1 MIQITKTVP
10 ASWLAFDLNILRR
23 LDFKLVAMPFTSDP
37 GIGLYLKRSTHTR
50 VLANDLLQS
59 AWTRAVAEIQN
70 NGERLSDDDIN
81 LVLEDVYVP
90 RHRLNNAALRNW
102 FSETDSWW
110 FDNVRQNIDRLD
122 SPLKVSI
129 AAYLTM
135 AVGDYVH
142 SFSDDT
148 LEFRQPL
155 SSVYRRLW
163 TIFPEPVN
171 NGQNNNCQNK
181 NPDEFIAESYTDL
194 MFLRLPV
201 AGRRRPRNLNRTL
214 WREEWLRGGSD
225 FWPDVERARNGKLGM
240 PVETKSQYI
249 TAARRNT
256 PYGVAHPAMGDRTCG
271 KRLRFRPRTSS
282 KPSAAS
288 AASRRSIRRISLN
301 SPGPKLSSSRLD
313 GARTLL
319 SA

>member
-23 LDFKLVAMPFTSDP
+23 LDFKSVAMPFTSDP
-37 GIGLYLKRSTHTR
+37 GIGLYLKRRRAR

-81 LVLEDVYVP
+81 LVLEDVYIP

-142 SFSDDT
+142 SFSEDT

-194 MFLRLPV
+194 MFLRLPS
-201 AGRRRPRNLNRTL
+201 AGAVGRENLNRTL

-249 TAARRNT
+249 RLLEETLRTASHIPQWAI
-256 PYGVAHPAMGDRTCG
+256 AHVESGFVSTQDIVETIGR
-271 KRLRFRPRTSS
+271 
-282 KPSAAS
+282 
-288 AASRRSIRRISLN
+288 IRRVEAIYTKDFSELT
-301 SPGPKLSSSRLD
+301 GTK
-313 GARTLL
+313 AVIIT
-319 SA
+319 A

>member
-23 LDFKLVAMPFTSDP
+23 LDFKSVAMPFTSDP
-37 GIGLYLKRSTHTR
+37 GIGLYLKRRRAR

-142 SFSDDT
+142 SFSEDT

-194 MFLRLPV
+194 MFLRLPS
-201 AGRRRPRNLNRTL
+201 AGAVGRENLNRTL

-249 TAARRNT
+249 RLLEETLRTASHIPQWAI
-256 PYGVAHPAMGDRTCG
+256 AHVESGFVSTQDIVETIGR
-271 KRLRFRPRTSS
+271 
-282 KPSAAS
+282 
-288 AASRRSIRRISLN
+288 IRRVEAIYTKDFSELT
-301 SPGPKLSSSRLD
+301 GTK
-313 GARTLL
+313 AVIIT
-319 SA
+319 A